1 VIIIIKTAKDTAMTG
16 PTDPKRTAN
25 AENMAMH
32 RRALAALNGFIKT
45 EAAGG
50 IVLVLASIV
59 AMVVANSGYNTTYQA
74 LLGTHLDL
82 GFGDF
87 ALHKSVSH
95 WINDGLMVLF
105 FLVVG
110 LELKREL
117 VEGQFAD
124 RANITL
130 PVVGALGGMAVPML
144 IYAGLNWGDAAAM
157 RGTAIPAATDI
168 AFALGILS
176 LLGSRVPMALK
187 MLLLAIAVADD
198 LGAIIIIAIFY
209 TERLSSVG
217 LVTALA
223 LVAVLL
229 TLNRFK
235 VTNIWLYLFFG
246 FLLWLAVLNSGV
258 HATLSGVVL
267 GLMIPLG
274 KGSKNGSS
282 EALLHALH
290 PWVAFVIL
298 PIFAFANAGVPL
310 AGLALK
316 DLLSPVPIGI
326 AAGLFLGKQLG
337 IFGSIWLCLSLKW
350 AKLDESL
357 HYKALYGMA
366 ALCGIGFTMSLF
378 VGSLSFGPD
387 HPDYQLTHRLGILAG
402 SLLSALAGFAIL
414 TRVLPKPR
422 NTA

>member
-1 VIIIIKTAKDTAMTG
+1 MTE
-16 PTDPKRTAN
+16 TRADR
-25 AENMAMH
+25 AMH
-32 RRALAALNGFIKT
+32 RRALAALNAFMKM

-50 IVLVLASIV
+50 IVLVLATVV
-59 AMVVANSGYNTTYQA
+59 AMVVANSALAVDYQA
-74 LLGTHLDL
+74 WLHAHLKL
-82 GFGDF
+82 GFGPLSLD
-87 ALHKSVSH
+87 KSVSH
-95 WINDGLMVLF
+95 WINDGLMVVF

-144 IYAGLNWGDAAAM
+144 IYAALNWGDAAAM

-176 LLGSRVPMALK
+176 LLGPRVPLALK

-198 LGAIIIIAIFY
+198 LGAILIIAVFY
-209 TERLSSVG
+209 TGELSLVG

-223 LVAVLL
+223 LVGVLYI
-229 TLNRFK
+229 LNRAK
-235 VTNIWLYLFFG
+235 VTQLGLYLFVG

-258 HATLSGVVL
+258 HATLAGVVL

-274 KGSKNGSS
+274 KGARDGSS
-282 EALLHALH
+282 EALMHALH

-298 PIFAFANAGVPL
+298 PVFAFANAGVPL
-310 AGLALK
+310 AGLGLD
-316 DLLSPVPIGI
+316 DLLAPVPLGI
-326 AAGLFLGKQLG
+326 ALGLLLGKLLG
-337 IFGSIWLCLSLKW
+337 VYGFIWLCLRLGW
-350 AKLDESL
+350 AKFDRSVRPS
-357 HYKALYGMA
+357 ALLGMA

-378 VGSLSFGPD
+378 VGSLSFGAD
-387 HPDYQLTHRLGILAG
+387 HVDYQLTHRLGILSG
-402 SLLSALAGFAIL
+402 SLLSAIVGYGVLKA
-414 TRVLPKPR
+414 VLPASEK
-422 NTA
+422 T

>member
-1 VIIIIKTAKDTAMTG
+1 MNETRAD
-16 PTDPKRTAN
+16 R
-25 AENMAMH
+25 AMH
-32 RRALAALNGFIKT
+32 RRALAALKAFMKM

-50 IVLVLASIV
+50 IVLVLATVV
-59 AMVVANSGYNTTYQA
+59 AMVVANSALAADYQA
-74 LLGTHLDL
+74 WLHAHLKF
-82 GFGDF
+82 GFGPLSLD
-87 ALHKSVSH
+87 KSVSH

-144 IYAGLNWGDAAAM
+144 IYAALNWGDAAAM

-176 LLGSRVPMALK
+176 LLGPRVPLALK

-198 LGAIIIIAIFY
+198 LGAILIIAVFY
-209 TERLSSVG
+209 TAELSMVG

-223 LVAVLL
+223 LTGVLYV
-229 TLNRFK
+229 LNRAK
-235 VTNIWLYLFFG
+235 VAQLGLYLFVG

-258 HATLSGVVL
+258 HATLAGVVL

-274 KGSKNGSS
+274 KGARDGSS

-298 PIFAFANAGVPL
+298 PVFAFANAGVPL
-310 AGLALK
+310 AGLGWD
-316 DLLSPVPIGI
+316 DLLAPVPLGI
-326 AAGLFLGKQLG
+326 ALGLLLGKLLG
-337 IFGSIWLCLSLKW
+337 VYGFIWLCLRLGW
-350 AKLDESL
+350 ATFDRTIRPA
-357 HYKALYGMA
+357 ALFGMA

-378 VGSLSFGPD
+378 VGSLSFGAD
-387 HPDYQLTHRLGILAG
+387 HPDYQLTHRLGILSG
-402 SLLSALAGFAIL
+402 SLFSALLGFA
-414 TRVLPKPR
+414 VLKVALPSPEK
-422 NTA
+422 A

>member
-1 VIIIIKTAKDTAMTG
+1 MS
-16 PTDPKRTAN
+16 
-25 AENMAMH
+25 AMH
-32 RRALAALNGFIKT
+32 RRALAALNAFMKM

-50 IVLVLASIV
+50 IVLVLATVV
-59 AMVVANSGYNTTYQA
+59 AMVVANSALAADYQA
-74 LLGTHLDL
+74 WLHAHLKL
-82 GFGDF
+82 GFGPLSLD
-87 ALHKSVSH
+87 KSVSH
-95 WINDGLMVLF
+95 WINDGLMVVF

-144 IYAGLNWGDAAAM
+144 IYAALNWGDAAAM

-176 LLGSRVPMALK
+176 LLGPRVPLALK

-198 LGAIIIIAIFY
+198 LGAILIIAVFY
-209 TERLSSVG
+209 TGELSLVG

-223 LVAVLL
+223 LVGVLYV
-229 TLNRFK
+229 LNRAK
-235 VTNIWLYLFFG
+235 VTQLGLYLFVG

-258 HATLSGVVL
+258 HATLAGVVL

-274 KGSKNGSS
+274 KGARDGSS
-282 EALLHALH
+282 EALMHALH

-298 PIFAFANAGVPL
+298 PVFAFANAGVPL
-310 AGLALK
+310 AGLGLD
-316 DLLSPVPIGI
+316 DLLAPVPLGI
-326 AAGLFLGKQLG
+326 ALGLLLGKLLG
-337 IFGSIWLCLSLKW
+337 VYGFIWLCLRLGW
-350 AKLDESL
+350 AKFDRSIRPS
-357 HYKALYGMA
+357 ALLGMA

-378 VGSLSFGPD
+378 VGSLSFGAD
-387 HPDYQLTHRLGILAG
+387 HVDYQLTHRLGILSG
-402 SLLSALAGFAIL
+402 SLLSAIVGYGVLKA
-414 TRVLPKPR
+414 VLPAPGK
-422 NTA
+422 A

>member
-1 VIIIIKTAKDTAMTG
+1 MTE
-16 PTDPKRTAN
+16 TR
-25 AENMAMH
+25 AERAMH
-32 RRALAALNGFIKT
+32 RRALAALSAFMKM

-50 IVLVLASIV
+50 IVLVLATAV
-59 AMVVANSGYNTTYQA
+59 AMVVANSALAADYQA
-74 LLGTHLDL
+74 WLHTHLKL
-82 GFGDF
+82 GFGPLSLD
-87 ALHKSVSH
+87 KSVSH

-144 IYAGLNWGDAAAM
+144 IYAALNWGDAAAM

-176 LLGSRVPMALK
+176 LLGPRVPLALK

-198 LGAIIIIAIFY
+198 LGAILIIAVFY
-209 TERLSSVG
+209 TGELSMVG
-217 LVTALA
+217 LLTALA
-223 LVAVLL
+223 LTGVLYV
-229 TLNRFK
+229 LNRAK
-235 VTNIWLYLFFG
+235 VSQLGLYLFVG

-258 HATLSGVVL
+258 HATLAGVVL

-274 KGSKNGSS
+274 KGARDGSS

-298 PIFAFANAGVPL
+298 PVFAFANAGVPL
-310 AGLALK
+310 AGLGLD
-316 DLLSPVPIGI
+316 DLLAPVPLGI
-326 AAGLFLGKQLG
+326 ALGLLLGKLVG
-337 IFGSIWLCLSLKW
+337 VYGFIRLCLRLGW
-350 AKLDESL
+350 AKFDPSIRPA
-357 HYKALYGMA
+357 ALFGMA

-378 VGSLSFGPD
+378 VGSLSFGAD
-387 HPDYQLTHRLGILAG
+387 HPDYQLTHRLGILSG
-402 SLLSALAGFAIL
+402 SLVSALVGFLVLKA
-414 TRVLPKPR
+414 VLPKAKKP
-422 NTA
+422 

>member
-1 VIIIIKTAKDTAMTG
+1 MS
-16 PTDPKRTAN
+16 
-25 AENMAMH
+25 AMH
-32 RRALAALNGFIKT
+32 RRALAALNAFMKM

-50 IVLVLASIV
+50 IVLVLATVV
-59 AMVVANSGYNTTYQA
+59 AMVVANSALSADYQA
-74 LLGTHLDL
+74 WLHARLTL
-82 GFGDF
+82 GFGPLSLD
-87 ALHKSVSH
+87 KSVSH
-95 WINDGLMVLF
+95 WINDGLMVVF

-144 IYAGLNWGDAAAM
+144 IYAALNWGDAAAM

-176 LLGSRVPMALK
+176 LLGPRVPLALK

-198 LGAIIIIAIFY
+198 LGAILIIAVFY
-209 TERLSSVG
+209 TGELSLVG

-223 LVAVLL
+223 LVGVLYV
-229 TLNRFK
+229 LNRAK
-235 VTNIWLYLFFG
+235 VTQLGLYLFVG

-258 HATLSGVVL
+258 HATLAGVVL

-274 KGSKNGSS
+274 KGARDGSS
-282 EALLHALH
+282 EALMHALH

-298 PIFAFANAGVPL
+298 PVFAFANAGVPL
-310 AGLALK
+310 AGLGLD
-316 DLLSPVPIGI
+316 DLLAPVPLGI
-326 AAGLFLGKQLG
+326 ALGLLLGKLLG
-337 IFGSIWLCLSLKW
+337 VYGFIWLCLRLGW
-350 AKLDESL
+350 AKFDRSIRPS
-357 HYKALYGMA
+357 ALLGMA

-378 VGSLSFGPD
+378 VGSLSFGAD
-387 HPDYQLTHRLGILAG
+387 HVDYQLTHRLGILSG
-402 SLLSALAGFAIL
+402 SLLSAIVGYGVLKA
-414 TRVLPKPR
+414 VLPVPGK
-422 NTA
+422 A

>member
-1 VIIIIKTAKDTAMTG
+1 
-16 PTDPKRTAN
+16 
-25 AENMAMH
+25 MH
-32 RRALAALNGFIKT
+32 RRALAALNGFMKM

-50 IVLVLASIV
+50 IVLVLATIV
-59 AMVVANSGYNTTYQA
+59 AMVVANSGYNGDYQA
-74 LLGTHLDL
+74 FLKTYLNL
-82 GFGDF
+82 GFGDWTM
-87 ALHKSVSH
+87 HKSVSH

-110 LELKREL
+110 LELKREI

-130 PVVGALGGMAVPML
+130 PVIGALGGMAVPML
-144 IYAGLNWGDAAAM
+144 IYAGVNWGDPVAM

-198 LGAIIIIAIFY
+198 LGAIIIIAVFY
-209 TERLSSVG
+209 TERLSTVG
-217 LVTALA
+217 LVTALC
-223 LVAVLL
+223 LIGVLF

-235 VTNIWLYLFFG
+235 ITNTWLYLFFG

-258 HATLSGVVL
+258 HATLAGVIL

-274 KGSKNGSS
+274 KGSKDGGS
-282 EALLHALH
+282 EALMHTLH

-310 AGLALK
+310 QG
-316 DLLSPVPIGI
+316 LSPANLLEPVPLGI
-326 AAGLFLGKQLG
+326 AAGLFVGKLIGVFGFIWACVRLGM
-337 IFGSIWLCLSLKW
+337 
-350 AKLDESL
+350 AKLDE
-357 HYKALYGMA
+357 ALNWKMMFGMA
-366 ALCGIGFTMSLF
+366 TLCGIGFTMSLF
-378 VGSLSFGPD
+378 VGSLSFGEN
-387 HPDYQLTHRLGILAG
+387 HVEFLLTHRLGILTG
-402 SLLSALAGFAIL
+402 SFLSATAGFFIL
-414 TRVLPKPR
+414 NKVLAKH
-422 NTA
+422 

>member
-1 VIIIIKTAKDTAMTG
+1 MS
-16 PTDPKRTAN
+16 
-25 AENMAMH
+25 AMH
-32 RRALAALNGFIKT
+32 RRALAALNAFMKM

-50 IVLVLASIV
+50 IVLVLATVV
-59 AMVVANSGYNTTYQA
+59 AMVVANSALAADYQA
-74 LLGTHLDL
+74 WLHAHLKL
-82 GFGDF
+82 GFGPLSLD
-87 ALHKSVSH
+87 KSVSH
-95 WINDGLMVLF
+95 WINDGLMVVF

-144 IYAGLNWGDAAAM
+144 IYAALNWGDAAAM

-176 LLGSRVPMALK
+176 LLGPRVPLALK

-198 LGAIIIIAIFY
+198 LGAILIIAVFY
-209 TERLSSVG
+209 TGELSLVG

-223 LVAVLL
+223 LVGVLYV
-229 TLNRFK
+229 LNRAK
-235 VTNIWLYLFFG
+235 VTQLGLYLFVG

-258 HATLSGVVL
+258 HATLAGVVL

-274 KGSKNGSS
+274 KGARDGSS
-282 EALLHALH
+282 EALMHALH

-298 PIFAFANAGVPL
+298 PVFAFANAGVPL
-310 AGLALK
+310 AGLGLD
-316 DLLSPVPIGI
+316 DLLAPVPLGI
-326 AAGLFLGKQLG
+326 ALGLLLGKLLG
-337 IFGSIWLCLSLKW
+337 VYGFIWLCLRLGW
-350 AKLDESL
+350 AKFDRSIRPP
-357 HYKALYGMA
+357 ALLGMA

-378 VGSLSFGPD
+378 VGSLSFGAD
-387 HPDYQLTHRLGILAG
+387 HVDYQLTHRLGILSG
-402 SLLSALAGFAIL
+402 SLLSAIVGYGVLKA
-414 TRVLPKPR
+414 VLPAPVKS
-422 NTA
+422 

>member
-1 VIIIIKTAKDTAMTG
+1 MS
-16 PTDPKRTAN
+16 
-25 AENMAMH
+25 AMH
-32 RRALAALNGFIKT
+32 RRALAALNAFMKM

-50 IVLVLASIV
+50 IVLVLATVV
-59 AMVVANSGYNTTYQA
+59 AMVVANSALAVDYQA
-74 LLGTHLDL
+74 WLHAHLKL
-82 GFGDF
+82 GFGPLSLD
-87 ALHKSVSH
+87 KSVSH
-95 WINDGLMVLF
+95 WINDGLMVVF

-144 IYAGLNWGDAAAM
+144 IYAALNWGDAAAM

-176 LLGSRVPMALK
+176 LLGPRVPAALK

-198 LGAIIIIAIFY
+198 LGAILIIAVFY
-209 TERLSSVG
+209 TENLSAVG

-223 LVAVLL
+223 LVGVLY
-229 TLNRFK
+229 TLVRAG
-235 VTNIWLYLFFG
+235 VVRLPLYLFFG

-258 HATLSGVVL
+258 HATLAGVIL

-274 KGSKNGSS
+274 RGSRDGAS
-282 EALLHALH
+282 ERLLHALH

-298 PIFAFANAGVPL
+298 PVFAFANAGVPL
-310 AGLALK
+310 AGLGLD
-316 DLLSPVPIGI
+316 DLLAPVPLGI
-326 AAGLFLGKQLG
+326 AAGLLFGKILGVFGCLWLG
-337 IFGSIWLCLSLKW
+337 LRLGWGRLEPGVGRS
-350 AKLDESL
+350 
-357 HYKALYGMA
+357 ALLGMS

-378 VGSLSFGPD
+378 VGSLSFGAD
-387 HPDYQLTHRLGILAG
+387 HPDYQLTHRLGILSG
-402 SLLSALAGFAIL
+402 SLLSAIAGFAVL
-414 TRVLPKPR
+414 KTVLPKP
-422 NTA
+422 